1 MAVRLRGVGM
11 QRETSGGRGG
21 QRVREPGATSA
32 RPGTASPSMAP
43 PAATSPGSGRGS
55 PAGVPPGPAAI
66 PRGSSAS
73 MSAGAARRPPA
84 AARPGL
90 RRELGLW
97 ETAALSIGLMAPTLA
112 MSLTGVG
119 PAGLLGQ
126 AAPLAFVFAAV
137 GVLVV
142 SYGFVRLSGA
152 FAHAGSVYAFVG
164 RTLGPRAGFL
174 TSWALLGTYLV
185 FPAVS
190 IAGVAVFGQA
200 FLRATGWA
208 PGADWFPIAVA
219 GWAVIWLLAAR
230 GVRPNTRSLLA
241 FEAVSVLLI
250 LVLVGVIFAKLGA
263 GTAPNGATLSWD
275 FLRLP
280 PGTAVGTVA
289 LAATFGFLA
298 FAGFESAGS
307 LGEESRRPTRAVPRA
322 ILLAVAVGAAFYIIC
337 MIAQTLGFGTSPA
350 GVNTFAGSTAPLND
364 LAQSYVG
371 SGLAAVLDAGAVL
384 SAVGAGLGGVMV
396 GARMMFAFGRD
407 GLLVRPLARVSPA
420 SGTPRL
426 ALAVEMLVAI
436 ALLTG
441 FRIEGTAPLR
451 AFFYLATIGV
461 LNLLVMYVL
470 TNVAAARYLWQHSH
484 SLLQLLLPAAGVAV
498 ASYVLY
504 RNVWPQPEGPFAVLP
519 YLCAGWLG
527 VGLLA
532 ALLIPSLPGRV
543 AAGLA
548 AQRADAGGA
557 AG

>member
-1 MAVRLRGVGM
+1 MTGAGPANSASPTPVGT
-11 QRETSGGRGG
+11 RPGGRPD
-21 QRVREPGATSA
+21 RTLPV
-32 RPGTASPSMAP
+32 
-43 PAATSPGSGRGS
+43 
-55 PAGVPPGPAAI
+55 
-66 PRGSSAS
+66 
-73 MSAGAARRPPA
+73 
-84 AARPGL
+84 RPGL

-119 PAGLLGQ
+119 PAGLLGR
-126 AAPLAFVFAAV
+126 AAPLAFMFAAV

-164 RTLGPRAGFL
+164 NTLGPRAGFL

-208 PGADWFPIAVA
+208 PSADWFPIAVV
-219 GWAVIWLLAAR
+219 GWAVVWLLAAR

-263 GTAPNGATLSWD
+263 GTAPHGATLSLD

-280 PGTAVGTVA
+280 AGTAVGTVA

-307 LGEESRRPTRAVPRA
+307 LGEESLRPTSAVPRA
-322 ILLAVAVGAAFYIIC
+322 ILLAVGIGAVFYIVC

-350 GVNTFAGSTAPLND
+350 GVSAFAHSSAPLND
-364 LAQSYVG
+364 LAQAYVG

-396 GARMMFAFGRD
+396 GARMMFAFSRD
-407 GLLVRPLARVSPA
+407 GVLARPLARVSPA
-420 SGTPRL
+420 SGTPRV

-441 FRIEGTAPLR
+441 FRIEGTAPLH

-470 TNVAAARYLWQHSH
+470 TNIAAARFLWRQSR
-484 SLLQLLLPAAGVAV
+484 SLAQLLLPAAGA
-498 ASYVLY
+498 AAAAYVLY
-504 RNVWPQPEGPFAVLP
+504 RNVWPQPEGAFAVLP
-519 YLCAGWLG
+519 YFCAAWLG

-532 ALLIPSLPGRV
+532 TLLVPGLPRRV

-548 AQRADAGGA
+548 AQQTPPRRGGDGAGHNTDG
-557 AG
+557 